1 MKLLA
6 IVLAI
11 IGLSKLFIASGE
23 KQVELRKLISDI
35 PVHSDLLDQLTKSII
50 VLDGLIGLICGLFII
65 FAI

>member
-11 IGLSKLFIASGE
+11 IGLSKLFIVSGE

>member
-1 MKLLA
+1 MKLFA

-23 KQVELRKLISDI
+23 KQVELRKLVSNMPI
-35 PVHSDLLDQLTKSII
+35 HADLLDPLTKSII

>member
-11 IGLSKLFIASGE
+11 ISLSKLFIASGE
-23 KQVELRKLISDI
+23 KQVELRKLVSDMPI
-35 PVHSDLLDQLTKSII
+35 HADLLDQLTKSII

>member
-6 IVLAI
+6 IILAI
-11 IGLSKLFIASGE
+11 ISLSKLFIASGE
-23 KQVELRKLISDI
+23 KQVELRKLVSDMPI
-35 PVHSDLLDQLTKSII
+35 HADLLDPLTKSII

>member
-11 IGLSKLFIASGE
+11 IGLSKLFIVSGE

-35 PVHSDLLDQLTKSII
+35 PVHSDLLDQFTKSII
-50 VLDGLIGLICGLFII
+50 VLDGLISLICGLFII